1 MLLKL
6 HPHLAKEMISYR
18 IDRLENARRRAYVYG
33 YGGAIWLSRADINN
47 DGSFSIRNVVGADEY
62 AIGVDDNA
70 YTNGAVIR
78 ALELTSKAAE
88 ACGVVQDYRW
98 KDMAS
103 RLRIHRSSS
112 GV

>member
-1 MLLKL
+1 M
-6 HPHLAKEMISYR
+6 
-18 IDRLENARRRAYVYG
+18 RRRQYFEETTDTVWLREEGFPLMRECAEF
-33 YGGAIWLSRADINN
+33 WLSRADIND

-88 ACGVVQDYRW
+88 A
-98 KDMAS
+98 
-103 RLRIHRSSS
+103 
-112 GV
+112 